1 MAKRRPSGD
10 GMVRRRKDGRW
21 EGRIVIGHKEDG
33 ASIFRYVSARTQK
46 ELLRKLHLDMEVYL
60 DADLSERSNM
70 PLGEW
75 LDHWLDEYAAP
86 DKPFTSQPLPRR
98 RPGTGCISQINDH
111 LREGRYSPVWPDGK
125 KRSRDVYASTRE
137 ECEEKLKVLTL
148 EMKAEIAHLRAGK

>member
-1 MAKRRPSGD
+1 MALEH
-10 GMVRRRKDGRW
+10 GMDIKTLSAL
-21 EGRIVIGHKEDG
+21 IGH
-33 ASIFRYVSARTQK
+33 ASTATTLNTYTHVTDEMRLKAALTIDRGSAKAPPQ
-46 ELLRKLHLDMEVYL
+46 
-60 DADLSERSNM
+60 LSAVNK
-70 PLGEW
+70 P
-75 LDHWLDEYAAP
+75 AAP

-98 RPGTGCISQINDH
+98 RPGTCCISQINDH